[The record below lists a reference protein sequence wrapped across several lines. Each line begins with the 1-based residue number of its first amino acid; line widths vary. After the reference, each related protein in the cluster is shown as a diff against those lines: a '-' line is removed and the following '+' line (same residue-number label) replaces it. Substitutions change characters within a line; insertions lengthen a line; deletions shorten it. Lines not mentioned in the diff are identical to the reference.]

1 MWPSLGFTCTSRSDP
16 IGIIHIAREETMN
29 IAEVVCL
36 WFNSHLNK
44 KDHTLIRTSFY
55 KKGRKAAVYACF
67 RKFGRVHLHLMN
79 ELISVLPK
87 MLFKGPPNR
96 RA

>member
-44 KDHTLIRTSFY
+44 KRPVQHAFQTDMSQ
-55 KKGRKAAVYACF
+55 
-67 RKFGRVHLHLMN
+67 
-79 ELISVLPK
+79 
-87 MLFKGPPNR
+87 
-96 RA
+96 